1 LQSECPV
8 CSSIESSMA
17 GKCGEYELYHCGNC
31 DLVYADPM
39 KADMSVYDEGD
50 FYRVRDMLLLD
61 PLTWDY
67 RWEALEFLKN
77 PPLKGGKLLDIGCGT
92 GYFVKHARDMGF
104 DSYGLDLSEGSIKS
118 GREYFGLETIHA
130 MDLTAFIQQNQGMKF
145 DVVTLFHVLEHLEKP
160 NLIMDGIKGIL
171 SDEAVVSIAL
181 PLRGRWPDLAGDTD
195 SPPHHLSRWSP
206 EALENFLN
214 LNGFRVRKLC
224 VEGFS
229 PRNMY
234 SLLYPYVLKLIPS
247 VTLNADG
254 RDGDAGKKSHED
266 VIGLLKRRK
275 MKIALANTAGFPFWV
290 FLRLLGARGPNFYV
304 EAVLQ
309 R

>member
-8 CSSIESSMA
+8 CSSIETAMI
-17 GKCGEYELYHCGNC
+17 GKCGEYELYHCGIC

-39 KADMSVYDEGD
+39 KADMSVYDENE
-50 FYRVRDMLLLD
+50 FYRVRDMLLMD

-77 PPLKGGKLLDIGCGT
+77 PPMKGGRLLDIGCGT
-92 GYFVKHARDMGF
+92 GYFVKHTRDVGF

-118 GREYFGLETIHA
+118 GREYFGLDTIHA
-130 MDLTAFIQQNQGMKF
+130 MDLDGFMHQNPAMKF
-145 DVVTLFHVLEHLEKP
+145 KMVTLFHVLEHLEEP
-160 NLIMDGIKGIL
+160 NLIMYKIKGIL
-171 SDEAVVSIAL
+171 DADSVVAIAL
-181 PLRGRWPDLAGDTD
+181 PFRGRWPDLAGDAD

-206 EALENFLN
+206 AALEKFLK
-214 LNGFRVRKLC
+214 LNGFRVRKLRI
-224 VEGFS
+224 EGFS

-247 VTLNADG
+247 VTLNADCRTVNAG
-254 RDGDAGKKSHED
+254 RRNQEN
-266 VIGLLKRRK
+266 VISLLKRRK
-275 MKIALANTAGFPFWV
+275 MKIALANTAGFPLWV
-290 FLRLLGARGPNFYV
+290 LLKLFGARGPNFYV